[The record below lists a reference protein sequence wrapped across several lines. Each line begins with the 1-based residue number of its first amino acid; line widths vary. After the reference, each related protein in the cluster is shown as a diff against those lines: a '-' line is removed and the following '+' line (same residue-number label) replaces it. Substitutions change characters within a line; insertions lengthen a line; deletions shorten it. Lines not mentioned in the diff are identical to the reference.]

1 MKHTLSVLV
10 ENHPGVLS
18 KIAGLFSRRGFNID
32 SLAVGTT
39 DTPDVSRMTIVV
51 NGDDYIV
58 EQVKKQ
64 LNKLID
70 VIKISEIEPMNSVT
84 RELVLIK
91 VNADTNT
98 RSEIIQIVEVF
109 RANIVD
115 VNKDSMII
123 EIVGDEGKINAIQEL
138 LSQYGIKELVRTG
151 VIGLNRGPK
160 TIK

>member
-18 KIAGLFSRRGFNID
+18 RIAGLFSRRGFNID

-39 DTPDVSRMTIVV
+39 EVPDISRMTIVV

-70 VIKISEIEPMNSVT
+70 VIKISEIDPVNSVT

-91 VNADTNT
+91 VNADTSS

-123 EIVGDEGKINAIQEL
+123 EVVGDEGKVNAMQEL